1 MKARIPKGASSTPSN
16 LAQLAQKAQKMQ
28 AEVEAATAELE
39 AKEYTVTTGGS
50 AVTIVMT
57 GDLKVKNI
65 TISPE
70 VVDPEDV
77 EMLADLVAAAVNET
91 IGQINAEKESRL
103 GDITDGM
110 SIPGIF

>member
-1 MKARIPKGASSTPSN
+1 MPSN
-16 LAQLAQKAQKMQ
+16 LTQLAQKAQKMQ

-50 AVTIVMT
+50 AVTLVMT
-57 GDLKVKNI
+57 GDLKVQSL

-77 EMLADLVAAAVNET
+77 EMLADLISAAINET

-103 GDITDGM
+103 GSITDGM